1 MMSRTLSTK
10 HILLASALIATPI
23 LLSPSTSSALSFD
36 SIHHQGVTATIENGI
51 PIRFERF
58 RNAVIFV
65 DTNNNILFPCISSS
79 KEDIT
84 FSVALVQGKNP
95 DKPFWIVRTISKEK
109 EPRVIDY
116 WLVGTDSKGEW
127 ANFISNQSLQ
137 NMNVS
142 LDIPKGSFGE
152 EIVDGT
158 LHITH
163 LTNNKPDTSFYAQWD
178 DAADWIALAST
189 IDQLP
194 TKSKSSQDQVSD
206 KSDSDVVKDA
216 LSDPEVNETLKG
228 GVVNNVLKANVMMLE
243 QVWGFFSGLF
253 IRHPAST

>member
-1 MMSRTLSTK
+1 MHTSIFSRKLFLVSTLV
-10 HILLASALIATPI
+10 IAPH

-65 DTNNNILFPCISSS
+65 DTNNNILFSCISSS

-84 FSVALVQGKNP
+84 FSVALVQGNNP
-95 DKPFWIVRTISKEK
+95 DKPFWIVRAMSKEK

-116 WLVGTDSKGEW
+116 WLVGTDSKGGW

-142 LDIPKGSFGE
+142 LDMPKGSFSE
-152 EIVDGT
+152 ELVDGT

-189 IDQLP
+189 INQLP
-194 TKSKSSQDQVSD
+194 AKSKSSQEQVSD
-206 KSDSDVVKDA
+206 KSDSDVAKDA

-253 IRHPAST
+253 IRHPTST

>member
-1 MMSRTLSTK
+1 MHTSTFSRKLF
-10 HILLASALIATPI
+10 LVSALAIAP
-23 LLSPSTSSALSFD
+23 LLLTPSTSSALSFE
-36 SIHHQGVTATIENGI
+36 SIDTKGVMATIESKA
-51 PIRFERF
+51 PIRFEQF
-58 RNAVIFV
+58 RNALVFL
-65 DTNNNILFPCISSS
+65 DTNDNILFVCLSSS
-79 KEDIT
+79 KEDLN
-84 FSVALVQGKNP
+84 FSVSLVQGKNP
-95 DKPFWIVRTISKEK
+95 DKQFWIVRTISKEK

-116 WLVGTDSKGEW
+116 WLVGTDSKGGW
-127 ANFISNQSLQ
+127 ANFISGQSLQ

-142 LDIPKGSFGE
+142 LDMPKGSFGE

-163 LTNNKPDTSFYAQWD
+163 LTNNKPDTSFYACWD

-194 TKSKSSQDQVSD
+194 TKSESSQEQVSD
-206 KSDSDVVKDA
+206 KSDSDKD
-216 LSDPEVNETLKG
+216 SPSSQEVNETLKG
-228 GVVNNVLKANVMMLE
+228 GVVNNVLKANVMVLE

>member
-1 MMSRTLSTK
+1 MHTSPFFRKLFLVSTLA
-10 HILLASALIATPI
+10 IAPLLLA
-23 LLSPSTSSALSFD
+23 PSTSSALSFE
-36 SIHHQGVTATIENGI
+36 SIDTKGVMATIESKA
-51 PIRFERF
+51 PIRFEQF
-58 RNAVIFV
+58 RNALVFL
-65 DTNNNILFPCISSS
+65 DTNDNILFVCVSSS
-79 KEDIT
+79 KEDLN
-84 FSVALVQGKNP
+84 FSVSLVQGKNP
-95 DKPFWIVRTISKEK
+95 DKPFWIVRTMSKEK

-116 WLVGTDSKGEW
+116 WLVGTDSKGGW

-142 LDIPKGSFGE
+142 LDVPKGRFSE
-152 EIVDGT
+152 DIVDGT
-158 LHITH
+158 IHITH

-194 TKSKSSQDQVSD
+194 AKSKSSQDQVSD

-216 LSDPEVNETLKG
+216 LSDPEVNDTLKG
-228 GVVNNVLKANVMMLE
+228 GVVNNVVKANIMVLE

-253 IRHPAST
+253 VRHTHST